1 MKNIEK
7 SIGYSFN
14 NKSLLETALTH
25 SSYANEKKAESY
37 ERLEFLGDA
46 ILDFV
51 AGEKLF
57 YEHPEFQEGK
67 LTRLRSELVC
77 ESALYKAAKKLGFSD
92 ALRISRGEEKTGG
105 RDRVSVLAD
114 TVEAVTAAI
123 YLDSDIENAKKF
135 LIDKVLD
142 EMNLEKDA
150 KSLLQEKLQTNGAV
164 IIKYEEVSESGP
176 DHDKTFTFS
185 VSANGNRLGTGT
197 GKTKQE
203 AQQAAASAALEA
215 IGK

>member
-25 SSYANEKKAESY
+25 SSYANEKKTESY

-77 ESALYKAAKKLGFSD
+77 ESALYKAAKKLGFAD

-164 IIKYEEVSESGP
+164 IIKYEEISESGP

-185 VSANGNRLGTGT
+185 VSANGNSLGAGT